1 VEAVEAAAAAVVEEE
16 EEEAAAAAVVE
27 AVGRARARAHSL
39 IHPESST
46 RSPRLTS
53 RGSDFPRDRSPEP
66 EACGCRA

>member
-1 VEAVEAAAAAVVEEE
+1 VEAVVVVVEAVVVEEE
-16 EEEAAAAAVVE
+16 EAVVVE

-39 IHPESST
+39 IRPEPST

>member
-1 VEAVEAAAAAVVEEE
+1 VEAVVVVVEAVVVEEE
-16 EEEAAAAAVVE
+16 EAVVVE